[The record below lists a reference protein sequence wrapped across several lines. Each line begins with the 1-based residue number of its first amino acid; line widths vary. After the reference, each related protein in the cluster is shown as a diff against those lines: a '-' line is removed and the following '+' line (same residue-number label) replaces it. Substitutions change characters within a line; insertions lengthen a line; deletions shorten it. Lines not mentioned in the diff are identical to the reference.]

1 MNKKE
6 AFAYF
11 GIKQKNERW
20 SWAGI
25 TDDNSLVA
33 LTIWTD
39 QREYKKGGRFT
50 TSTFNANNEIWKDH
64 LGNQERIQIIQYC
77 IDHLDSRF
85 RVIWC
90 VPEDPN
96 VFEGTREVADARPFD
111 KKWFRIKEFNPET
124 GEFSSESI
132 QEN

>member
-1 MNKKE
+1 MKDS
-6 AFAYF
+6 
-11 GIKQKNERW
+11 GVKNIR
-20 SWAGI
+20 
-25 TDDNSLVA
+25 VA
-33 LTIWTD
+33 L
-39 QREYKKGGRFT
+39 KKGSSSIPKAKKAGFDVMT
-50 TSTFNANNEIWKDH
+50 VSEAAKWADVMMMATQDELQSQIWKDH

-77 IDHLDSRF
+77 INHLDSRF